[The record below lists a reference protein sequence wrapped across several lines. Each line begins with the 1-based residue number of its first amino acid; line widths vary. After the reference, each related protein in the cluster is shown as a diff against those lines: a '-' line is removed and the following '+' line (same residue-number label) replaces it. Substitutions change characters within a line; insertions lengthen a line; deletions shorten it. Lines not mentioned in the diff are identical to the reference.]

1 MSTTIPAAAID
12 LRANRTGII
21 ARFTNEALAT
31 KLLDIG
37 IKPGARLRLVRRSPF
52 GGCWYVK
59 VDRQCVALRK
69 HELACIILQ

>member
-1 MSTTIPAAAID
+1 MSTNIPGTASEMANEQTGTIQ
-12 LRANRTGII
+12 
-21 ARFTNEALAT
+21 RFTNEELAT

-37 IKPGARLRLVRRSPF
+37 IKPGARLRLIRRSPF

-69 HELACIILQ
+69 LELDCIVIK

>member
-1 MSTTIPAAAID
+1 MSTNIPLTASQMANQQTGTIQ
-12 LRANRTGII
+12 
-21 ARFTNEALAT
+21 RFTNEELAT

-69 HELACIILQ
+69 RELACIVIK